1 MMAVVAAALL
11 VITACDKKDD
21 DDNSGGNSSEYS
33 NAVTLTAPPY
43 KDVAMV
49 LNLQSNSQGITQ
61 LRIMESGA
69 YMIAR
74 ESGSA
79 VRKRTS
85 LRDDVPLD
93 YEFGKFTYTDGKF
106 VFDNGMTISF
116 TPSGQ
121 GYEITITWKNGTTI
135 TTTGTIDTS
144 SSVTSGVLTDNLCS
158 HPWTIERLIAKGNFG
173 GTATPGVEFKGPI
186 NLAVVK
192 EWYEKNFGTLQDQF
206 DASAI
211 IEGIF
216 FDAHGLFAI
225 NYKNRKDDVGVWRW
239 TNMNDGKLVYNWNN
253 ATQAISLFTG
263 NAAVGFKKNPD
274 SCKLTLSGTVN
285 GVALEFVFYLKY

>member
-1 MMAVVAAALL
+1 MMMALVATALF
-11 VITACDKKDD
+11 VITACDKNDD
-21 DDNSGGNSSEYS
+21 DDNGGNTSEYS

-43 KDVAMV
+43 KDVAKV
-49 LNLQSNSQGITQ
+49 FNITGANSQRITQ

-69 YMIAR
+69 FMIAR
-74 ESGSA
+74 EPETA
-79 VRKRTS
+79 ARTRGGVEDW
-85 LRDDVPLD
+85 L

-116 TPSGQ
+116 EPSGQ

-135 TTTGTIDTS
+135 TTTGIIDTS
-144 SSVTSGVLTDNLCS
+144 SSVTSGVITDNLCS
-158 HPWTIERLIAKGNFG
+158 HAWTIERMIAKGNLG

-216 FDAHGLFAI
+216 FDAQGLFAI

-253 ATQAISLFTG
+253 KTQAISLFTG

-285 GVALEFVFYLKY
+285 GVALEFVFYLK